1 MDLNI
6 IIFLVAL
13 VSSIPDAW
21 FFEEKRKKEKEKEV
35 AALIDY
41 HFDAINVYRCTPVD
55 YSLLGKGE
63 MK

>member
-1 MDLNI
+1 MDNI

-21 FFEEKRKKEKEKEV
+21 FFEAEKEKEKEKEV
-35 AALIDY
+35 AALIDC
-41 HFDAINVYRCTPVD
+41 HFDALNVYRCTAVD

-63 MK
+63 RK